1 MYKNILITG
10 GSSQVA
16 QYLKKKIPKNYNIYS
31 PTKKDWDLICKHV
44 FNVEAYGKHTCMFI
58 DVDSQ
63 EIYRLT
69 NDKYHL
75 LKIVGND

>member
-31 PTKKDWDLICKHV
+31 PTKRIGIFQNQILHLGKLI
-44 FNVEAYGKHTCMFI
+44 
-58 DVDSQ
+58 
-63 EIYRLT
+63 
-69 NDKYHL
+69 
-75 LKIVGND
+75 